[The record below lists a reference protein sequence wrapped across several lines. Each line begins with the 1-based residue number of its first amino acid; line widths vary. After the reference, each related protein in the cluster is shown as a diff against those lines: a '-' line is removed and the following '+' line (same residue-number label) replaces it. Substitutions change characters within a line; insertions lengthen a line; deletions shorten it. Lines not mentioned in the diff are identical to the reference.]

1 MISLI
6 SNYLEAKSMLDHYK
20 IKEREL
26 RIELVDEFFKDQSD
40 GTRKAEIDSCTI
52 KAKFGTNYNLSQ
64 KAVDEVYSSLSD
76 EELECINF
84 KPTLIM
90 STYKKLTPE
99 LREALDSCI
108 TTSAA
113 LPSIEVI
120 VENGD

>member
-20 IKEREL
+20 NREKEL
-26 RIELVDEFFKDQSD
+26 RIELVDELFKDQSD
-40 GTRKAEIDSCTI
+40 GTRKAEIDNCTI

-90 STYKKLTPE
+90 SAYKKLE
-99 LREALDSCI
+99 NKDILDSCI

-113 LPSIEVI
+113 LPSIEVTA
-120 VENGD
+120 NGD